1 MITELEIERA
11 LDFMRDNATKAAQAK
26 ANRAYMV
33 EYRKVVKAQ
42 VMRESP
48 GSLGSQEAEAYASQK
63 YIEHL
68 QAMKAAIEQDEYL
81 TWMMAAAEAKISA
94 WQTQSRNQRVNV

>member
-26 ANRAYMV
+26 ANRIYMT
-33 EYRKVVKAQ
+33 EFRKVVKAQ
-42 VMRESP
+42 IMREFDSNP
-48 GSLGSQEAEAYASQK
+48 LGAQEAIAYAHNR
-63 YIEHL
+63 YVEHL
-68 QAMKAAIEQDEYL
+68 QAMRTAIEQDEYL

-94 WQTQSRNQRVNV
+94 WQTQSRNLRV